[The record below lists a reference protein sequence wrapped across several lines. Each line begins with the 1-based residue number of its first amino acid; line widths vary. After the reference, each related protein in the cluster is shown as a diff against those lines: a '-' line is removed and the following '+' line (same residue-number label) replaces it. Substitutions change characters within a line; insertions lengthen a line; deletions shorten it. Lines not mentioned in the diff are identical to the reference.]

1 MNTHTAQLADHTWL
15 KIGGPA
21 EMVIPETKAE
31 FVEILTECH
40 ETNRDF
46 RILGGGSNLLVSDA
60 GVDELVIKS
69 TNACTEFEVDGTHVT
84 AGASIMLPQFINQ
97 YVAHG
102 LGGYEYLYSVPGT
115 IGGAIYMNAGRGR
128 SHGLAISDYLTAVE
142 VFSGGAVRTIPADE
156 LTFEH
161 RYSTFQEHDD
171 WVILSAEFELPEQ
184 STAEG
189 RKQIKKRMQKV
200 GERERGLPNA
210 GSVYKSGSGVPLHKI
225 PPNGLSVG
233 DARFVSGNRI
243 CHSGNAT
250 YADVLRLVKL
260 GKILRRFRPPFE
272 ESKVEW
278 IIWE

>member
-1 MNTHTAQLADHTWL
+1 MNISTEQLSDHTWL

-21 EMVIPETKAE
+21 EMAIPETKAE

-40 ETNRDF
+40 ETNRDY

-128 SHGLAISDYLTAVE
+128 SHGLTISDYLSALE
-142 VFSGGAVRTIPADE
+142 VFVDGDVRTISVDE
-156 LTFEH
+156 LEFEH

-184 STAEG
+184 SIEQG
-189 RKQIKKRMQKV
+189 RKNIKKRMQKV
-200 GERERGLPNA
+200 GQRERGQPNA
-210 GSVYKSGSGVPLHKI
+210 GSVYKSGSRLPLHKI
-225 PPNGLSVG
+225 PPNGLSIG

-243 CHSGNAT
+243 SHTGAAS
-250 YADVLRLVKL
+250 YSDVRRLVYL
-260 GKILRRFRPPFE
+260 GKMLNRFRPPFK
-272 ESKVEW
+272 SSVVEW
-278 IIWE
+278 EIWE